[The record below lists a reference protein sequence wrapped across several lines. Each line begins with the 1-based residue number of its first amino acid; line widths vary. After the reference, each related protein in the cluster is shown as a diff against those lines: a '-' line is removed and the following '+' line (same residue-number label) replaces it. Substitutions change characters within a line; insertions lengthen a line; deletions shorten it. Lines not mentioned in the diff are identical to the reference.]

1 MKAIVIQNW
10 GGPEELKINQVE
22 KPAAKAGEVL
32 IKVHAFGVN
41 HAESYF
47 RQGLWGDAPRI
58 TGIECVG
65 EVEYDPSGKFTKG
78 QSVLSIVGG
87 LGREHNG
94 SYAEY
99 TVAKFSNV
107 VSVNKKS
114 LSWTEFAALP
124 EVYATAWWCL
134 TNNINLLP
142 GQAVLIRGGTSALG

>member
-1 MKAIVIQNW
+1 MQKVIF
-10 GGPEELKINQVE
+10 G
-22 KPAAKAGEVL
+22 
-32 IKVHAFGVN
+32 KVF
-41 HAESYF
+41 
-47 RQGLWGDAPRI
+47 WGDAPRI
-58 TGIECVG
+58 TGIECVR

-142 GQAVLIRGGTSALG
+142 GQAVLIRGGHLPLGRLQLT